1 MNEKAQFLSALNK
14 LQDDFHL
21 FINSLQKF
29 FFMIPY
35 KVALEPYVKA
45 FQYKVLNSILYTK
58 TKLYKI
64 RFSTRNKCTFCQSDL
79 ETFHYLLYSCPHSKA
94 FWNEFAS
101 CWFSITKERISL
113 NKKI

>member
-1 MNEKAQFLSALNK
+1 
-14 LQDDFHL
+14 
-21 FINSLQKF
+21 
-29 FFMIPY
+29 MIPH

-58 TKLYKI
+58 TKLYKN
-64 RFSTRNKCTFCQSDL
+64 RFSTCTKCTFCQSDL
-79 ETFHYLLYSCPHSKA
+79 ETFHHLLYSPHSKA

-101 CWFSITKERISL
+101 CWFPITKEGISL